1 MLRLPT
7 RRNFCLASAGLLPT
21 LVGAAATLRVLAWPG
36 YADPDVVKDFEQRH
50 QVKVEVTYIATDED
64 LWRKLS
70 LTQGADFDVF
80 AVNTAELQ
88 RYISRGWAAPIALTA
103 IPNTS
108 QLLPRFAQLGAIPGL
123 KKAEHIYALPYA
135 YAEMGLLYDRQQM
148 PQMPRGPQGPDSIAA
163 MWDSRWRGKVIAYDG
178 GTHNFSLAAQ
188 RLGLASPFQLHSRH
202 WPAAVD
208 TLIAL
213 RRNVGGF
220 YTQPEES
227 VALFKARKAA
237 LMFANFGRQQLQMLR
252 EAGIDAGYALPKEG
266 ALAWLDCW
274 AVTTAAHNP
283 GLAHAW
289 INHVLG
295 TEPGRLLATRQG
307 LGSTTS
313 ESPDYRADDRL
324 LWLQPVESEERRNL
338 LWRRIA
344 AGDRASRVLAA

>member
-1 MLRLPT
+1 MP
-7 RRNFCLASAGLLPT
+7 A
-21 LVGAAATLRVLAWPG
+21 LVRAAPKATLRVLAWPG
-36 YADPDVVKDFEQRH
+36 YADADVVKAFEQSH
-50 QVKVEVTYIATDED
+50 KAKVEVEVTYIASDED

-70 LTQGADFDVF
+70 LTQGADFDTF
-80 AVNTAELQ
+80 AINTAELQ
-88 RYISRGWAAPIALTA
+88 RYINRGWVAPIALKA
-103 IPNTS
+103 IPNTRL
-108 QLLPRFAQLGAIPGL
+108 LLPRFAQLGAIPGL
-123 KKAEHIYALPYA
+123 KKAEQIYALPYA

-148 PQMPRGPQGPDSIAA
+148 PQILQGQQGPDSIAA
-163 MWDSRWRGKVIAYDG
+163 LWDSRWRGKVIAYDG

-188 RLGLASPFQLHSRH
+188 RLGLHSPFQLAEGN

-208 TLIAL
+208 ALIAL

-220 YTQPEES
+220 YTQLEES

-237 LMFANFGRQQLQMLR
+237 LMFANFGRQQLKMLR
-252 EAGIDAGYALPKEG
+252 AAGVDAGYALPKEG

-274 AVTTAAHNP
+274 AVTKAARNP

-289 INHVLG
+289 INHVLD

-313 ESPDYRADDRL
+313 GAPDYRADDRL
-324 LWLQPVESEERRNL
+324 VWLQPVESDERRNL